1 VRSLAPP
8 PPTLGRVS
16 LDFGLLSALLAAHEW
31 SVGDNG
37 RTGRTVLRRRHAF
50 IPRGGRFPTAPHG
63 KSQGVSTTPEPTF
76 PPTQP
81 EPTFPPTPPEP
92 TFPPEPGPDPEP
104 PKPDPLPEPPRPDPR
119 S

>member
-1 VRSLAPP
+1 VPKHVTGSASFNENHVRRD
-8 PPTLGRVS
+8 TR
-16 LDFGLLSALLAAHEW
+16 LL
-31 SVGDNG
+31 N
-37 RTGRTVLRRRHAF
+37 RHPA
-50 IPRGGRFPTAPHG
+50 RGGRFPTAPHG

-76 PPTQP
+76 PPTPP

-104 PKPDPLPEPPRPDPR
+104 PRPDPLPEPPQPDPLPEPPQPDPR